1 MMSQLPQRCE
11 RFSRRSSGSLRSV
24 GMCRE
29 SKFSIPSGGQ
39 QFVATKLPLGQV
51 TARAAGILIEDD
63 RQQRAAVVLKDVRYR
78 FFAML
83 EYLPPSQRPAR
94 AYRPLPQSLWDREEA
109 QLHPAPSLEEAD
121 QVTNET
127 AGKYLAIFERRARKG
142 QCFLQPYLGCREF
155 SCFFRLVD
163 DPDGERQH
171 HPPIA
176 ESRDLG
182 IMLYDLDYS
191 NPENPEPLFFRARM
205 EQGTIAIPQ
214 FNSTEILR

>member
-1 MMSQLPQRCE
+1 MHGAFRPFCLEVWGDYACFTRPELKVERVSYDVPTPSAVRAIFEAIFWKPAIRWHVQRIE
-11 RFSRRSSGSLRSV
+11 VLHPIRWATVRRNEVASRASHRSRS
-24 GMCRE
+24 
-29 SKFSIPSGGQ
+29 
-39 QFVATKLPLGQV
+39 
-51 TARAAGILIEDD
+51 GILIEDD

-142 QCFLQPYLGCREF
+142 Q
-155 SCFFRLVD
+155 
-163 DPDGERQH
+163 
-171 HPPIA
+171 
-176 ESRDLG
+176 
-182 IMLYDLDYS
+182 
-191 NPENPEPLFFRARM
+191 
-205 EQGTIAIPQ
+205 
-214 FNSTEILR
+214 